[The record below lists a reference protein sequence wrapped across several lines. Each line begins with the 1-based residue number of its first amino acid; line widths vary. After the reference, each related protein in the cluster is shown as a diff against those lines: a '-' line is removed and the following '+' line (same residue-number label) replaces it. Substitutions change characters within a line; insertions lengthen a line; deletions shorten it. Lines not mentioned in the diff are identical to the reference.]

1 MYTLP
6 YMTRSMGIAEA
17 RQDLARLID
26 EVCETHERVV
36 LTRHGNPVAVVL
48 SLDDLESIEETLEIL
63 SDTDLVTDIRG
74 ALASSERFTMDQVR
88 SALRDRDRH

>member
-1 MYTLP
+1 M
-6 YMTRSMGIAEA
+6 
-17 RQDLARLID
+17 
-26 EVCETHERVV
+26 
-36 LTRHGNPVAVVL
+36 LTRHGTPVAVVL